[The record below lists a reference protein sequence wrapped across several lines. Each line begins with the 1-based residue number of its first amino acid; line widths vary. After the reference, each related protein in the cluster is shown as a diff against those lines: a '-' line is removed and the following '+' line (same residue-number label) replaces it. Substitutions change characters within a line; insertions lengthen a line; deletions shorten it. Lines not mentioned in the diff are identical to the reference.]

1 MKFKRM
7 MQLIGLCMQRG
18 AKRRGN
24 YLRKHQ
30 VFAGV
35 GENVRYQPRKIPLYG
50 ELIRI
55 GDNVMIGSN
64 VSLITHDAIH
74 TVYNGLP
81 DRERK
86 LPEKVDCIEIGSNI
100 FIGARAIILGGVK
113 IGDNV
118 IISAGTLVNR
128 DLEPGGVY
136 GGAPAHRIGDFDA
149 FWEKRLNHPYQTVAK
164 NQQISPEE
172 AESAWKN
179 FYAARSAGS
188 EGPGE

>member
-18 AKRRGN
+18 ARNRGN

-50 ELIRI
+50 KLIRI
-55 GDNVMIGSN
+55 GSNVMIGSN

-74 TVYNGLP
+74 TVYNGLS

-86 LPEKVDCIEIGSNI
+86 LPEKVDCIEIGSNV
-100 FIGARAIILGGVK
+100 FIGARTIILGGAK

-128 DLEPGGVY
+128 DLESGGVY

-149 FWEKRLNHPYQTVAK
+149 FWEKRLNIPYQSVAK
-164 NQQISPEE
+164 NQKISPEE
-172 AESAWKN
+172 VKKAWEIFEAKRGEGSGKQES
-179 FYAARSAGS
+179 
-188 EGPGE
+188 